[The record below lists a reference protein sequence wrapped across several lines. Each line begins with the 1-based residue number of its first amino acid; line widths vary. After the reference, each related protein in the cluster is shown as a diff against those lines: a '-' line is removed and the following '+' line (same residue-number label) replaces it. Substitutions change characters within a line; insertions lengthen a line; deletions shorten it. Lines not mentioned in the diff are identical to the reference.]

1 MFSKILIA
9 NRGEIALRIMRTCK
23 KMGIKTVAVYSD
35 VDSESLH
42 VQQSD
47 ESYSI
52 GGDVPT
58 GSYLKI
64 KSIIEAAES
73 TGADAIHPGYGFL
86 SENAEFVK
94 ACEKADITFIGP
106 APEVMKR
113 MSNKVRA
120 RKLAKKAGLPVLP
133 GSEGEVKDNVA
144 LEHANYN
151 GFPLL
156 VKAANGGG
164 GIGIHVVNS
173 PKELK
178 GVMSKARS
186 LARKA
191 FGSKRVYFERFL
203 QGASHLEVQIVAD
216 THGNVVHLFERD
228 CSVQRRNQK
237 VIEEAPSTKLTDGQ
251 RERLLEYAVTL
262 AKYINY
268 TNVGTVEFLVTRE
281 GDIYFLEM
289 NTRLQVEHGITELIT
304 GVDMVELQIN
314 IAAGELLSFK
324 QEDIKINGHAIEA
337 RINAENPD
345 TFLPTTGVVSVLDTP
360 QGDHVRLDSAIFV
373 GHEVSTYYDPL
384 LAKLMV
390 WGEDRQQAIGRL
402 DQAVGEL
409 RIEGV
414 QTLIPAIR
422 KVLNHK
428 LFVSANYDTSILQ
441 KLQSGTVDDIEIALP
456 DVYLN
461 GNNGSR
467 KSEIAKIAVD
477 MLLSMDKG
485 SAKGHQNG
493 ANMTAW
499 KIAGRQSQMTN
510 LLRFRGRG

>member
-9 NRGEIALRIMRTCK
+9 NRGEIALRIIGTCK

-35 VDSESLH
+35 SDTESLH

-52 GGDVPT
+52 GGNAPSE
-58 GSYLKI
+58 SYLKI
-64 KSIIEAAES
+64 KGIIEAAKS

-86 SENAEFVK
+86 SENADFAK

-106 APEVMKR
+106 APKVMKR

-133 GSEGEVKDNVA
+133 GSEGEVKDNMA

-191 FGSKRVYFERFL
+191 FGSKRVYFERFI
-203 QGASHLEVQIVAD
+203 QGASHLEVQLVAD
-216 THGNVVHLFERD
+216 NHGNVVHLFERD

-251 RERLLEYAVTL
+251 RERLLDYAVTL
-262 AKYINY
+262 AKYIDY

-314 IAAGELLSFK
+314 IAAGEPLSLK
-324 QEDIKINGHAIEA
+324 QEDIQTKGHAIEG

-345 TFLPTTGVVSVLDTP
+345 TFLPTTGVVTDLATP
-360 QGDHVRLDSAIFV
+360 DGEHVRLDSAISV
-373 GHEVSTYYDPL
+373 GHEISTYYDPM

-390 WGEDRQQAIGRL
+390 WGEDRQQAIRRL
-402 DQAVGEL
+402 DQALVEL
-409 RIEGV
+409 KIEGV

-428 LFVSANYDTSILQ
+428 LFTSANYDTSILQ
-441 KLQSGTVDDIEIALP
+441 KLSSNSVEDVEIVMP

-461 GNNGSR
+461 GTNGDR

-477 MLLSMDKG
+477 MLLSMDKR
-485 SAKGHQNG
+485 SSNGHHNG
-493 ANMTAW
+493 VDMSTW
-499 KIAGRQSQMTN
+499 KIVGRQSQMTN
-510 LLRFRGRG
+510 LLNFRGRG